1 MAGLKEEQKLLMLY
15 GVIIEAYQQFILEIY
30 CVTLRYSAKLF
41 VHPPNPVTKFFGRN
55 NPIIVFY
62 NLMAYVQLLGSY

>member
-41 VHPPNPVTKFFGRN
+41 VHPPNPV
-55 NPIIVFY
+55 
-62 NLMAYVQLLGSY
+62 